1 MQIPYWR
8 GVNSKK
14 DGWPCSRTDSPA
26 RVWSSLTGGVPE
38 LSGLHPVLC
47 MELGPE
53 PPVWLPPIFPICD
66 SLTLR
71 ERQKIKTLSTLH
83 LFSQAVLES
92 AGLPRVNTH
101 QTGESWERSCA
112 VCPCWNSQPQ
122 QPPQPCQCSALGL
135 SCRVSPHLPRAQ
147 THTKL
152 WFPCTNSSAIP
163 SAVTEVL
170 PPWHKIQKWWAG
182 PERHSVNSVL
192 PLLPG
197 CVLHSTVN
205 CTTSSDGVA
214 SQAL

>member
-1 MQIPYWR
+1 MQLPYWR

-14 DGWPCSRTDSPA
+14 DGWPWSRTDSPA

-122 QPPQPCQCSALGL
+122 QPPQPCQCSAPGAFLPCL
-135 SCRVSPHLPRAQ
+135 TSSSQSSDPHKTLVSLH
-147 THTKL
+147 KL
-152 WFPCTNSSAIP
+152 FCHPICCDRSSATL
-163 SAVTEVL
+163 AQNTEVMSRARKAQREL
-170 PPWHKIQKWWAG
+170 CPPTAPWMCPPQ
-182 PERHSVNSVL
+182 HSK
-192 PLLPG
+192 
-197 CVLHSTVN
+197 LHH
-205 CTTSSDGVA
+205 
-214 SQAL
+214 